1 MEKLLSKQHKTK
13 RGNHATSLISQR
25 TKKIFLAVKGTKI
38 FLPHTGKQHKKS
50 TLFRMYYLSQ
60 PLTGLLTKTSQLFS
74 GRVISL
80 SAFVPAGRSLLSFGF

>member
-13 RGNHATSLISQR
+13 GGNHATNLISQR

-50 TLFRMYYLSQ
+50 ILFRMYYLSQ
-60 PLTGLLTKTSQLFS
+60 PITGLLIKTSQLFS
-74 GRVISL
+74 GRVTFLIPYVS
-80 SAFVPAGRSLLSFGF
+80 SGRTLVL